1 MNLRKLYQRWRKHR
15 LLAAAS
21 YHSRLAD
28 SFEAVAKEL
37 GPSDDLA
44 KWAAEH
50 RKIAQRAHAELDKLA
65 RNDHEQD

>member
-1 MNLRKLYQRWRKHR
+1 MNLRKLFQQWRKRR
-15 LLAAAS
+15 LIETAS

-50 RKIAQRAHAELDKLA
+50 REIAQRAHIELDKLA
-65 RNDHEQD
+65 RNDHEQG